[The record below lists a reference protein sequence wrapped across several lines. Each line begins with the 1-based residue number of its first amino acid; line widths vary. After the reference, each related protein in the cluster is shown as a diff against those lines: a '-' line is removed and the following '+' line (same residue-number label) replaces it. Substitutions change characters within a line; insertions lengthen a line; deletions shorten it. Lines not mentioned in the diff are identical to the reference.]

1 MKLGR
6 INFAP
11 VSATPSDDLSAIMRL
26 ANHIRDLDVDRH
38 ELQTALD
45 DQIQLVQSLQNEIE
59 HLTKKQTPTK
69 NEG

>member
-11 VSATPSDDLSAIMRL
+11 VSATSSDDLSAIMRL

-38 ELQTALD
+38 ELQMALD
-45 DQIQLVQSLQNEIE
+45 DQIQLVQSLQNEIK
-59 HLTKKQTPTK
+59 HLTKKQP
-69 NEG
+69 